1 MRGFMTVLRKECTDN
16 IRDRRTIIS
25 SFSLALLGPALF
37 VGLMAFVLN
46 TALGTS
52 TDAVVLTV
60 VGSEN
65 APQLV
70 SYLEQ
75 QNTEISR
82 EELENPKQAVI
93 DGSHDLILVIPETY
107 ARRFSNG
114 EINSLPL
121 IYDSSSLGKA
131 RRNYNQ
137 VRDMIRRFAQ
147 GIGFLRL
154 QLRGVDPSITAPVLV
169 QEVDT
174 ASPAARALT
183 ILATLPYLLVLV
195 IFMGG
200 FYLAIDTTA
209 GEREHGSLEPLLSQP
224 TSRTQLVLGKI
235 TATSIFGAMS
245 LILFLASLA
254 VAVPFVPL
262 HKIGMSLEISLGASV
277 GIFLV
282 ALPLIF
288 FAASLLTVVAS
299 FAKSYKEAQTYLTI
313 VILVP
318 TMPLIIAQLLG
329 VEASTSLML
338 VPSLSQSTL
347 ISALIIGE
355 PVEWLHL
362 VVSAITTGT
371 LGAGLAWLAISLYRR
386 ESILI

>member
-1 MRGFMTVLRKECTDN
+1 MRGFMVVLRKECTDN

-46 TALGTS
+46 TALGSS
-52 TDAVVLTV
+52 TDSVALTV
-60 VGSEN
+60 VGSDN

-70 SYLEQ
+70 AFLEQ
-75 QNTEISR
+75 QNTEINR
-82 EELENPKQAVI
+82 EELEDPKQAVI

-107 ARRFSNG
+107 AARFSKG
-114 EINSLPL
+114 QINSLPL
-121 IYDSSSLGKA
+121 IYDSSSIGKA

-169 QEVDT
+169 HEVDT

-224 TSRTQLVLGKI
+224 TSRVQLVLGKI

-245 LILFLASLA
+245 LILFLGSLA

-262 HKIGMSLEISLGASV
+262 QKIGMSLEIGLGASL

-318 TMPLIIAQLLG
+318 TLPLIIAQLMG
-329 VEASTSLML
+329 VEASPLLML

-347 ISALIIGE
+347 ISDLIIGE

-362 VVSAITTGT
+362 IISAATTGT

>member
-46 TALGTS
+46 TALGSS
-52 TDAVVLTV
+52 TDSVALTV
-60 VGSEN
+60 VGSDN

-70 SYLEQ
+70 AFLEQ
-75 QNTEISR
+75 QNTEINR
-82 EELENPKQAVI
+82 EELEDPKQAVI

-107 ARRFSNG
+107 AARFSKG
-114 EINSLPL
+114 QINSLPL
-121 IYDSSSLGKA
+121 IYDSSSIGKA

-169 QEVDT
+169 HEVDT

-224 TSRTQLVLGKI
+224 TSRAQLVLGKI

-245 LILFLASLA
+245 LILFLGSLA

-262 HKIGMSLEISLGASV
+262 QKIGMSLEIGLGASL

-318 TMPLIIAQLLG
+318 TLPLIIAQLMG
-329 VEASTSLML
+329 VEASPLLML

-347 ISALIIGE
+347 ISDLIIGE

-362 VVSAITTGT
+362 IISAATTGT

>member
-46 TALGTS
+46 TALGSS
-52 TDAVVLTV
+52 TDAVALTV
-60 VGSEN
+60 VGSDN

-70 SYLEQ
+70 AFLEQ
-75 QNTEISR
+75 QNTEISHA
-82 EELENPKQAVI
+82 ELSDPKQAVI
-93 DGSHDLILVIPETY
+93 DGRHDLILVIPETY
-107 ARRFSNG
+107 AARFSKG
-114 EINSLPL
+114 QINSLPL

-183 ILATLPYLLVLV
+183 ILATLPYLLVFV

-245 LILFLASLA
+245 LVLFLASLA
-254 VAVPFVPL
+254 IAVPFVPL
-262 HKIGMSLEISLGASV
+262 QKIGMSLEIGLSASL

-318 TMPLIIAQLLG
+318 TMPLIIAQLMG
-329 VEASTSLML
+329 VEASTLLML

-347 ISALIIGE
+347 ISDLIIGE
-355 PVEWLHL
+355 PVKWLHL
-362 VVSAITTGT
+362 IISAGTTGI
-371 LGAGLAWLAISLYRR
+371 LAAGLAWLAISLYRR

>member
-245 LILFLASLA
+245 LVLFLASLA

-362 VVSAITTGT
+362 VVSAITTGA

>member
-52 TDAVVLTV
+52 TDAVALTV

-82 EELENPKQAVI
+82 EELEDPKQAVI

-107 ARRFSNG
+107 AERFSNG

-245 LILFLASLA
+245 LVLFLASLA

-262 HKIGMSLEISLGASV
+262 HKIGMSLEIGLGASV

-347 ISALIIGE
+347 ISDLIVGE
-355 PVEWLHL
+355 SVEWLHL
-362 VVSAITTGT
+362 VVSATTTGT

>member
-52 TDAVVLTV
+52 TDAVALTV

-82 EELENPKQAVI
+82 EELEDPKQAVI
-93 DGSHDLILVIPETY
+93 DGIHDLILVIPETY
-107 ARRFSNG
+107 AERFSNG

-245 LILFLASLA
+245 LVLFLASLA

-262 HKIGMSLEISLGASV
+262 HKIGMSLEIGLGASV

-329 VEASTSLML
+329 VEASTLLMV

-347 ISALIIGE
+347 ISDLIVGE

-362 VVSAITTGT
+362 VVSAITTGA
-371 LGAGLAWLAISLYRR
+371 LGTGLAWLAISLYRR

>member
-52 TDAVVLTV
+52 TDAVLLTV

-245 LILFLASLA
+245 LVLFLASLA

>member
-46 TALGTS
+46 TALGSS
-52 TDAVVLTV
+52 TDSVALTV
-60 VGSEN
+60 VGSDN

-70 SYLEQ
+70 AFLEQ
-75 QNTEISR
+75 QNTQINR
-82 EELENPKQAVI
+82 EELDDPKQAVI

-107 ARRFSNG
+107 AARFSKG
-114 EINSLPL
+114 QINSLPL
-121 IYDSSSLGKA
+121 IYDSSSIGKA

-169 QEVDT
+169 HEIDT

-224 TSRTQLVLGKI
+224 TSRAQLVLGKI

-245 LILFLASLA
+245 LILFLGSLA

-262 HKIGMSLEISLGASV
+262 QKIGMSLEIGLGASL

-288 FAASLLTVVAS
+288 FAAALLTVVAS

-318 TMPLIIAQLLG
+318 TLPLIIAQLMG
-329 VEASTSLML
+329 VEASPLLML

-347 ISALIIGE
+347 ISDLIIGE

-362 VVSAITTGT
+362 IISAATTGT

>member
-52 TDAVVLTV
+52 TDAVALTV

-82 EELENPKQAVI
+82 EELEDPKQAVI
-93 DGSHDLILVIPETY
+93 DGGHDLILVIPETY
-107 ARRFSNG
+107 AERFSNG

-245 LILFLASLA
+245 LVLFLASLA

-262 HKIGMSLEISLGASV
+262 HKIGMSLEIGLGASV

-347 ISALIIGE
+347 ISDLIVGE
-355 PVEWLHL
+355 SVEWLHL
-362 VVSAITTGT
+362 VVSATTTGT

>member
-137 VRDMIRRFAQ
+137 VRGMIRRFAQ

-245 LILFLASLA
+245 LVLFLASLA

-262 HKIGMSLEISLGASV
+262 HKIGMSLEISLGACV

>member
-1 MRGFMTVLRKECTDN
+1 MSGFLVVLRKECTDN

-46 TALGTS
+46 TALGSS
-52 TDAVVLTV
+52 TDAVELTV
-60 VGSEN
+60 VGSAN
-65 APQLV
+65 APQLI
-70 SYLEQ
+70 SFLEQ
-75 QNTEISR
+75 QNTQVSR
-82 EELENPKQAVI
+82 EEIENPKQAVI
-93 DGSHDLILVIPETY
+93 NGSHDLILVIPETY
-107 ARRFSNG
+107 AERFSKG

-121 IYDSSSLGKA
+121 IYDSSGLGKA
-131 RRNYNQ
+131 RRNYSQ

-154 QLRGVDPSITAPVLV
+154 QLRGVDPTITAPVLV

-235 TATSIFGAMS
+235 TATSIFGALS
-245 LILFLASLA
+245 LVLFLASLA

-262 HKIGMSLEISLGASV
+262 QKIGMSLEIGLGACL

-299 FAKSYKEAQTYLTI
+299 FAKSYKEAQTYLTV

-318 TMPLIIAQLLG
+318 TMPLVIAQLMG
-329 VEASTSLML
+329 VEASTLLML

-347 ISALIIGE
+347 ISDLIVGE
-355 PVEWLHL
+355 PVQWLHL
-362 VVSAITTGT
+362 LVSAATTAT
-371 LGAGLAWLAISLYRR
+371 LAAGLAWLAITLYRR
-386 ESILI
+386 ENILI

>member
-16 IRDRRTIIS
+16 MRDRRTIIS

-52 TDAVVLTV
+52 TDEVALTV

-82 EELENPKQAVI
+82 EELEDPKQAVI

-107 ARRFSNG
+107 AERFSNG

-245 LILFLASLA
+245 LVLFLASLA

-262 HKIGMSLEISLGASV
+262 HKIGMSLEIGLGASV

-329 VEASTSLML
+329 VEASTLLML

-347 ISALIIGE
+347 ISDLIVGE

-362 VVSAITTGT
+362 VVSALTTGT

>member
-46 TALGTS
+46 TALGSS
-52 TDAVVLTV
+52 TDAVALTV
-60 VGSEN
+60 VGSDN

-70 SYLEQ
+70 AFLEQ
-75 QNTEISR
+75 QNTEISHA
-82 EELENPKQAVI
+82 ELSDPKQAVI
-93 DGSHDLILVIPETY
+93 DGRHDLILVIPETY
-107 ARRFSNG
+107 AARFSKG
-114 EINSLPL
+114 QINSLPL

-245 LILFLASLA
+245 LVLFLASLA
-254 VAVPFVPL
+254 IAVPFVPL
-262 HKIGMSLEISLGASV
+262 QKIGMSLEIGLSASL

-318 TMPLIIAQLLG
+318 TMPLIIAQLMG
-329 VEASTSLML
+329 VEASTLLML

-347 ISALIIGE
+347 ISDLIIGE
-355 PVEWLHL
+355 PVKWLHL
-362 VVSAITTGT
+362 IISAGTTGI
-371 LGAGLAWLAISLYRR
+371 LAAGLAWLAISLYRR

>member
-1 MRGFMTVLRKECTDN
+1 MRGFMVVLRKECTDN

-46 TALGTS
+46 TALGSS
-52 TDAVVLTV
+52 TDSVALTV
-60 VGSEN
+60 VGSDN

-70 SYLEQ
+70 AFLEQ
-75 QNTEISR
+75 QNTEINR
-82 EELENPKQAVI
+82 EELEDPKQAVI

-107 ARRFSNG
+107 AARFSKG
-114 EINSLPL
+114 QINSLPL
-121 IYDSSSLGKA
+121 IYDSSSIGKA

-169 QEVDT
+169 HEIDT

-224 TSRTQLVLGKI
+224 TSRVQLVLGKI

-245 LILFLASLA
+245 LILFLGSLA

-262 HKIGMSLEISLGASV
+262 QKIGMSLEIGLGASL

-318 TMPLIIAQLLG
+318 TLPLIIAQLMG
-329 VEASTSLML
+329 VEASPLLML

-347 ISALIIGE
+347 ISDLIIGE

-362 VVSAITTGT
+362 IISAATTGT

>member
-245 LILFLASLA
+245 LVLFLASLA

>member
-1 MRGFMTVLRKECTDN
+1 M
-16 IRDRRTIIS
+16 
-25 SFSLALLGPALF
+25 
-37 VGLMAFVLN
+37 MAFVLD
-46 TALGTS
+46 TAIGDS
-52 TDAVVLTV
+52 TDAVALTV
-60 VGSEN
+60 VGSDN

-70 SYLEQ
+70 SFLEQ
-75 QNTEISR
+75 QNTEVTR
-82 EELENPKQAVI
+82 EEIRDPKQAVI
-93 DGSHDLILVIPETY
+93 DGNHDLILVIPESY
-107 ARRFSNG
+107 GARFSNG

-121 IYDSSSLGKA
+121 IYDSSQLGKA

-137 VRDMIRRFAQ
+137 VRDMIRRFGQ
-147 GIGFLRL
+147 NIGFLRL
-154 QLRGVDPSITAPVLV
+154 QLRGVDPTITAPVLV

-174 ASPAARALT
+174 ASPAARALS
-183 ILATLPYLLVLV
+183 ILATLPYLLILV

-235 TATSIFGAMS
+235 TATSIFGALS
-245 LILFLASLA
+245 LVLFLASLA

-262 HKIGMSLEISLGASV
+262 QRIGMSLEIGLGACV

-329 VEASTSLML
+329 VEASALLML

-347 ISALIIGE
+347 ISDLIIGE
-355 PVEWLHL
+355 PVAGLHL
-362 VVSAITTGT
+362 VISAATTGT
-371 LGAGLAWLAISLYRR
+371 LAAGLAWLAISMYRR

>member
-46 TALGTS
+46 TALGSS
-52 TDAVVLTV
+52 TDSVALTV
-60 VGSEN
+60 VGSDN

-70 SYLEQ
+70 AFLEQ
-75 QNTEISR
+75 QNTEINR
-82 EELENPKQAVI
+82 EELDDPKQAVI

-107 ARRFSNG
+107 AARFSKG
-114 EINSLPL
+114 QINSLPL
-121 IYDSSSLGKA
+121 IYDSSSIGKA

-137 VRDMIRRFAQ
+137 VRDIIRRFAQ

-169 QEVDT
+169 HEVDT

-224 TSRTQLVLGKI
+224 TSRAQLVLGKI

-245 LILFLASLA
+245 LILFLGSLA

-262 HKIGMSLEISLGASV
+262 QKIGMSLEIGLGASL

-318 TMPLIIAQLLG
+318 TLPLIIAQLMG
-329 VEASTSLML
+329 VEASPLLML

-347 ISALIIGE
+347 ISDLIIGE

-362 VVSAITTGT
+362 IISAATTGT

>member
-46 TALGTS
+46 TALGSS
-52 TDAVVLTV
+52 TDSVALTV
-60 VGSEN
+60 VGSDN

-70 SYLEQ
+70 AFLEQ
-75 QNTEISR
+75 QNTQINR
-82 EELENPKQAVI
+82 EELDDPKQAVI

-107 ARRFSNG
+107 AARFSKG
-114 EINSLPL
+114 QINSLPL
-121 IYDSSSLGKA
+121 IYDSSSIGKA

-169 QEVDT
+169 HEVDT

-224 TSRTQLVLGKI
+224 TSRAQLVLGKI

-245 LILFLASLA
+245 LILFLGSLA

-262 HKIGMSLEISLGASV
+262 QKIGMSLEIGLGASL

-318 TMPLIIAQLLG
+318 TLPLIIAQLMG
-329 VEASTSLML
+329 VEASPLLML

-347 ISALIIGE
+347 ISDLIIGE

-362 VVSAITTGT
+362 IISAATTGT

>member
-245 LILFLASLA
+245 LVLFLASLA

-262 HKIGMSLEISLGASV
+262 HKIGMSLEISLGACV

>member
-16 IRDRRTIIS
+16 IHDRRTIIS

-46 TALGTS
+46 TALGSS
-52 TDAVVLTV
+52 TDSVALTV
-60 VGSEN
+60 VGSDN

-70 SYLEQ
+70 AFLEQ
-75 QNTEISR
+75 QNTEINR
-82 EELENPKQAVI
+82 EELDDPKQAVI

-107 ARRFSNG
+107 AARFSKG
-114 EINSLPL
+114 QINSLPL
-121 IYDSSSLGKA
+121 IYDSSSIGKA

-169 QEVDT
+169 HEVDT

-224 TSRTQLVLGKI
+224 TSRAQLVLGKI

-245 LILFLASLA
+245 LILFLGSLA

-262 HKIGMSLEISLGASV
+262 QKIGMSLEIGLGASL

-318 TMPLIIAQLLG
+318 TLPLIIAQLMG
-329 VEASTSLML
+329 VEASPLLML

-347 ISALIIGE
+347 ISDLIIGE

-362 VVSAITTGT
+362 IISAATTGT